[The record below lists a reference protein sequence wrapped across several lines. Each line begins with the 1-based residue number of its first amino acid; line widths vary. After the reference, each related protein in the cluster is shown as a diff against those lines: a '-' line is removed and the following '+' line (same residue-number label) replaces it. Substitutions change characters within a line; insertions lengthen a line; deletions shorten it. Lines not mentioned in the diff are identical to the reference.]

1 MGISNGKADIF
12 KDYNKWTVVREY
24 VLLANVLFVL
34 VLYIRYLI
42 KYPDDFSYYYY
53 RINYYQRDPDID
65 KFEQDDLVQ
74 NKKTSTGFF
83 Q

>member
-1 MGISNGKADIF
+1 M
-12 KDYNKWTVVREY
+12 REY

-53 RINYYQRDPDID
+53 RINYYQRESDIE
-65 KFEQDDLVQ
+65 KFEQDLVQ